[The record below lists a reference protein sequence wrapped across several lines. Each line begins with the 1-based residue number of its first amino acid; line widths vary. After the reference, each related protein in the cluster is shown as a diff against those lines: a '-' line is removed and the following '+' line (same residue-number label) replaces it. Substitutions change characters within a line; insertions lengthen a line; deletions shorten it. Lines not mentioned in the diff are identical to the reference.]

1 MNTDSMVKKLSSMYD
16 CVEDEYQRG
25 EISWEEKESRQ
36 QEIMQTWRVIQP

>member
-16 CVEDEYQRG
+16 GVEAEFQRG